1 MPHCPAAGEDGLTV
15 SGRAEGVSPLPPAT
29 PSWPKPGAASAPRG
43 AHWEG
48 GRSPGP
54 FSRLPFH
61 FGPLGGAAPGAG
73 TLGAGRSAHGPR
85 VGEPRGV
92 RSSSTPAGEGCDLR
106 RPRQGPWSPATLTE
120 LRVARLRAA
129 SLRRLQSGPGRA

>member
-1 MPHCPAAGEDGLTV
+1 MPQCPAAGGDGLTV
-15 SGRAEGVSPLPPAT
+15 SGRAEGVSTLPPAT

-61 FGPLGGAAPGAG
+61 FGQAEALGGAAPGAEPWG
-73 TLGAGRSAHGPR
+73 RGAVPMALGL
-85 VGEPRGV
+85 ENRG
-92 RSSSTPAGEGCDLR
+92 A
-106 RPRQGPWSPATLTE
+106 
-120 LRVARLRAA
+120 
-129 SLRRLQSGPGRA
+129 

>member
-1 MPHCPAAGEDGLTV
+1 MPHCPAAGGDGLAA

-29 PSWPKPGAASAPRG
+29 PSWPKPGVASAPRG

-61 FGPLGGAAPGAG
+61 FGWKPWAGQPPGREPWGRGAVPMALGLENRGAWG
-73 TLGAGRSAHGPR
+73 
-85 VGEPRGV
+85 
-92 RSSSTPAGEGCDLR
+92 TPAPR
-106 RPRQGPWSPATLTE
+106 RERAVTCVAPA
-120 LRVARLRAA
+120 RARGA
-129 SLRRLQSGPGRA
+129 RRH

>member
-73 TLGAGRSAHGPR
+73 TLGGGGRCPWPSGWRTAGREELQHPG
-85 VGEPRGV
+85 GRG
-92 RSSSTPAGEGCDLR
+92 L
-106 RPRQGPWSPATLTE
+106 
-120 LRVARLRAA
+120 
-129 SLRRLQSGPGRA
+129 